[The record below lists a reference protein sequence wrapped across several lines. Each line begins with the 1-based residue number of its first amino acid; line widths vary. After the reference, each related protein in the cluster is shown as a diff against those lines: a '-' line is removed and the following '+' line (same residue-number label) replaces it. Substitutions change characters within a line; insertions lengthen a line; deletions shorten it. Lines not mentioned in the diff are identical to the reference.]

1 MSTSDNAVVVVSAAR
16 TPVGSF
22 NGALSPLPAS
32 ELGTIALKA
41 AMQRA
46 GLEGKEIDEVIA
58 HYLGNAKIIC
68 DGLDTLGISYSG
80 GVNSPYIW
88 FKTPGGLSSWDMFHK
103 LLNECQVVGTPGA
116 GFGKCG
122 EGYFRLT
129 GFGSRDNVK
138 EAITRFS
145 QLQL

>member
-1 MSTSDNAVVVVSAAR
+1 MPITGAEAAFTEAGR
-16 TPVGSF
+16 T
-22 NGALSPLPAS
+22 
-32 ELGTIALKA
+32 
-41 AMQRA
+41 Q
-46 GLEGKEIDEVIA
+46 IDDVIA
-58 HYLGNAKIIC
+58 HYLGNAKVIRE
-68 DGLDTLGISYSG
+68 GLDKLGINYSG
-80 GVNSPYIW
+80 GVNSPYVW
-88 FKTPGGLSSWDMFHK
+88 FKTPEGLGSWDMFHK

-129 GFGSRDNVK
+129 GFGSRENVQ